1 MTCAGIALLLAGQ
14 IQMTTD
20 FSGTYSVVTQ
30 TGERARVDAQTGRP
44 IAIYIAAAPYQIQR
58 AQESDDWAGIDF
70 RFRVADGY
78 EAYRSKHEADR
89 TGEEWVKQIFRLPGV
104 EQMEVRQH
112 AIKIRKADGFSWS
125 EILAPAAEIVVRAR
139 GGK

>member
-1 MTCAGIALLLAGQ
+1 MTRRVVIFLAGA
-14 IQMTTD
+14 
-20 FSGTYSVVTQ
+20 GL
-30 TGERARVDAQTGRP
+30 
-44 IAIYIAAAPYQIQR
+44 AAAKAYQIQR
-58 AQESDDWAGIDF
+58 VSDSDDWAQIDF

-89 TGEEWVKQIFRLPGV
+89 TGEEWAKQIFRLPGV
-104 EQMEVRQH
+104 EALEVRQH
-112 AIKIRKADGFSWS
+112 AIRIRKADGFSWS